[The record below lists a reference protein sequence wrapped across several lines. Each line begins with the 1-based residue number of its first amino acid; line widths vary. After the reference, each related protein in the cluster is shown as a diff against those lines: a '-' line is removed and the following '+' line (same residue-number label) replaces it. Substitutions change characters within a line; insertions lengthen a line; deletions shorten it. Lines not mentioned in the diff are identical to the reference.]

1 MASSLRAAL
10 SERLRSPR
18 PYPHDRFEGRGIV
31 ICAGG
36 PRYFVCAFVL
46 ISLLR
51 RTYHIDLPIQVW
63 HLGRGELSEEMRA
76 LLEELNVEVID
87 AETVVARYPARVA
100 GGWPL
105 KPYAIQQS
113 RFREVLY
120 LDSDIVPLTDPRAFF
135 DWDFYRSGGLVMW
148 PDIVDLKASNP
159 IWRDV
164 GLEPRD
170 CTSVEAGA
178 LLVDKERA
186 WSMLDVAV
194 LLNEHVEDIYQAIY
208 GDKDT
213 FLVSALLVGRE
224 PTLIPHRPF
233 AFDVDL
239 VQRDPTGE
247 PAFQHRTG
255 SKWSLTDPNR
265 PVAIASLMQPCEDAL
280 AQLRE
285 QWSGIVFNA
294 PLRSH
299 RALEEEARLLG
310 LRGFHYEPTGT
321 DGRKLELLRAG
332 RVGEGRG
339 VYEQHWAVIERDD
352 KLVLQFYSSTRLG
365 VELTKQDDGSWQ
377 GRCITPAAFSV
388 RLTEAPAR
396 ATWPHV
402 DSQRVANSA
411 EPWIA
416 TLIAPTLVGAGF
428 DVERLNELR
437 AALSLINDCFDDVPE
452 QIKARSATIALPKQW
467 HEALAEMATALA
479 ARRDARLSHVART
492 PYPQV
497 IDPNG
502 YERVP

>member
-18 PYPHDRFEGRGIV
+18 PYPPDRFDGRGIV

-51 RTYHIDLPIQVW
+51 RTYHIDLPIQLW

-76 LLEELNVEVID
+76 LLEELTVEVID
-87 AETVVARYPARVA
+87 AEAVVARYPARIA

-120 LDSDIVPLTDPRAFF
+120 LDSDIVPLVNPRGFF
-135 DWDFYRSGGLVMW
+135 DWDIYRSGGLVMW

-178 LLVDKERA
+178 LLVDKEQA
-186 WSMLDVAV
+186 WAMLDIAV
-194 LLNEHVEDIYQAIY
+194 LLNEYVEDIYQAIY

-233 AFDVDL
+233 TFDVDL
-239 VQRDPTGE
+239 VQRDPAGE

-280 AQLRE
+280 AQLR
-285 QWSGIVFNA
+285 QRWSGIVFNA

-299 RALEEEARLLG
+299 RAMEEEAHLLG
-310 LRGFHYEPTGT
+310 IRRFHYEPAGT
-321 DGRKLELLRAG
+321 DGRTLELLPAG

-339 VYEQHWAVIERDD
+339 VYEQHWAVIEREGR
-352 KLVLQFYSSTRLG
+352 LVLQFYSSTRLG
-365 VELTKQDDGSWQ
+365 VELTRHEDGSWQ
-377 GRCITPAAFSV
+377 GRCITPAAFSA
-388 RLTEAPAR
+388 RLTDAPAHQ
-396 ATWPHV
+396 TWPYAGA
-402 DSQRVANSA
+402 QRVANSA
-411 EPWIA
+411 EQWVA
-416 TLIAPTLVGAGF
+416 TLVAPTLIGAGF
-428 DVERLNELR
+428 DMERAAELR

-452 QIKARSATIALPKQW
+452 QIKARSATIALPRRW
-467 HEALAEMATALA
+467 HDALAEMAIALA
-479 ARRDARLSHVART
+479 ERRDRRLAHVARSS
-492 PYPQV
+492 YPQV

>member
-1 MASSLRAAL
+1 MTGSLRAAL

-18 PYPHDRFEGRGIV
+18 PYPQDRFDGRGIV

-51 RTYHIDLPIQVW
+51 RTYRIDLPIQVW
-63 HLGRGELSEEMRA
+63 HLGRGELSEEMQA
-76 LLEELNVEVID
+76 LLEELQVEVID
-87 AETVVARYPARVA
+87 AEVVIARNPARIA

-105 KPYAIQQS
+105 KPYTIQQS

-120 LDSDIVPLTDPRAFF
+120 LDSDIVPLIDPAGFF
-135 DWDFYRSGGLVMW
+135 DWELYRHNGILMW

-159 IWRDV
+159 IWRDL

-186 WSMLDVAV
+186 WPLLDVAV
-194 LLNEHVEDIYQAIY
+194 LLNEHVEEIYQAIY

-213 FLVSALLVGRE
+213 FLLSALLVGRE
-224 PTLIPHRPF
+224 PTLLPHRPF
-233 AFDVDL
+233 VFDVDL
-239 VQRDPTGE
+239 VQRDPAGE

-255 SKWSLTDPNR
+255 SKWSLTDSNR

-280 AQLRE
+280 AELRRC
-285 QWSGIVFNA
+285 WSGVVFNA
-294 PLRSH
+294 PARSP
-299 RALEEEARLLG
+299 RAMEEEARLLDT
-310 LRGFHYEPTGT
+310 RFFHYEPAGS
-321 DGRKLELLRAG
+321 DGRKVELLPAG

-339 VYEQHWAVIERDD
+339 VYEQHWAVIERDGT
-352 KLVLQFYSSTRLG
+352 LVLQFYSATRLG
-365 VELTKQDDGSWQ
+365 VELTWREDGAWQ
-377 GRCITPAAFSV
+377 GRSMTPTAFTA
-388 RLTEAPAR
+388 RLTEAPAH
-396 ATWPHV
+396 ATWPHAG
-402 DSQRVANSA
+402 SQRVATSA
-411 EPWIA
+411 ALWVS
-416 TLIAPTLVGAGF
+416 TLIAPTLFGAGF
-428 DVERLNELR
+428 DAGRLTELR

-452 QIKARSATIALPKQW
+452 QVKARCAAIPLPKYW
-467 HEALAEMATALA
+467 HDALSEIAAGLAE
-479 ARRDARLSHVART
+479 RRDSRMARIART

-497 IDPNG
+497 IDPSG